1 MTDGAAARS
10 EARARARERV
20 IVALDV
26 PDRASLSDFLDRL
39 EGQPAF
45 YKVGLELFVAEG
57 ARAVEMVRQR
67 GGRVFLDLKLHDISE
82 TVARAV
88 TTAVGLGVELL
99 TVHAAGGSEML
110 RRAVDAAAGRVK
122 LIAVTVLTS
131 LTAADLVADGIA
143 GTVGEAVLRR
153 ARVAASAGV
162 AGIVCSPHE
171 VAEARV
177 AVPNLLLVVPGVR
190 PSGAA
195 LGDQKR
201 VATPAA
207 TLRAGADHLV
217 VGRPIRDAAAPA
229 AAFNAI
235 VDEIEAAG

>member
-1 MTDGAAARS
+1 VSDP
-10 EARARARERV
+10 ARERV

-26 PDRASLSDFLDRL
+26 PDLRGLETFLDRL

-57 ARAVEMVRQR
+57 PRAVELVRAR

-88 TTAVGLGVELL
+88 STAAKLGVELL

-110 RRAVDAAAGRVK
+110 RRAEDAAAGRIK
-122 LIAVTVLTS
+122 LLAVTVLTS
-131 LTAADLVADGIA
+131 LTADDLAADGIA
-143 GTVGEAVLRR
+143 GSVGEVVLRR
-153 ARVAASAGV
+153 ARVAAASGIAGL
-162 AGIVCSPHE
+162 VCSPHE
-171 VAEARV
+171 VADAR
-177 AVPNLLLVVPGVR
+177 AAGKDLLLVVPGVR
-190 PSGAA
+190 PAGAA

-207 TLRAGADHLV
+207 TVRAGADFLV

-229 AAFNAI
+229 EAFNAI
-235 VDEIEAAG
+235 VREIESV